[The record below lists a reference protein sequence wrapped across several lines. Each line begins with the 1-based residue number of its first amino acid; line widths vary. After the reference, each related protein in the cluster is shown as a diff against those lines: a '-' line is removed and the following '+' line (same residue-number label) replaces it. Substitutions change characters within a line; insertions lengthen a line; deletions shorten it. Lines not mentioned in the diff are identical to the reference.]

1 MKVYCK
7 VFDALCE
14 RYLNLG
20 ATNRIGYRDKVY
32 KIQQIYDKGYVVCYA
47 PEEVLYTW
55 GMTDKEIKLMQ
66 EVEFAWGGIV
76 NDQPSKIAAITCKA
90 TG

>member
-7 VFDALCE
+7 VFNALCE

-32 KIQQIYDKGYVVCYA
+32 KIQQIYDKGYA

-55 GMTDKEIKLMQ
+55 GMTNKEIELMQ
-66 EVEFAWGGIV
+66 EIEFA
-76 NDQPSKIAAITCKA
+76 
-90 TG
+90 

>member
-32 KIQQIYDKGYVVCYA
+32 KIQ
-47 PEEVLYTW
+47 
-55 GMTDKEIKLMQ
+55 
-66 EVEFAWGGIV
+66 
-76 NDQPSKIAAITCKA
+76 
-90 TG
+90 